1 MEAAEI
7 RHVLSGRHH
16 IAYGTEGR
24 GPIDLVYLGSGF
36 IPFTMYRDYPP
47 FASVL
52 DRLGSF
58 ARVILT
64 DRRGVGSSDPITAE
78 EPGRPDEIASDLAAV
93 LVAVGS
99 PGAAILAEGLAAPAA
114 IELSVRYP
122 DLVSHLILFNGFARQ
137 TWAEDYPM
145 GMRARD
151 GRRVIQDILDGS
163 DRSGMAALLA
173 PELDEGDVFHRFA
186 SRGGQ
191 VGASRG
197 SAEAIYSSLVH
208 VDVRSQLEHVQA
220 PTLVIHRR
228 DTKLYSIDH
237 GRYLAEH
244 IPGAELVE
252 LDGANQI
259 SYLGETEPWL
269 DRVERFVAG
278 SKTAAEGSRT
288 LATMLFTDIVG
299 STELAADVGDRRW
312 RELLDRHDAVI
323 AERLAAH
330 GGRRI
335 AATGDGALSIVPM
348 PTAAVTAAAEIIER
362 LESIGLH
369 IRAGIHTGE
378 VERRGEDIGGLA
390 VNLAARIVDL
400 AQPGEILVS
409 GAVPAITIGSSIEY
423 EARGVHELRG
433 VPGRW
438 PVLLARPG

>member
-1 MEAAEI
+1 MDGEI

-16 IAYGTEGR
+16 IAYGVEGQ
-24 GPIDLVYLGSGF
+24 GPVDLVYVGSGF

-47 FASVL
+47 LASVL
-52 DRLGSF
+52 DRLRSF
-58 ARVILT
+58 ARLILT
-64 DRRGVGSSDPITAE
+64 DRRGIGSSDPITAE
-78 EPGRPDEIASDLAAV
+78 EPGRPHEIASDLAAV
-93 LVAVGS
+93 LVALGS

-114 IELSVRYP
+114 IELAAGYP
-122 DLVSHLILFNGFARQ
+122 QLVSHLILFNGFARQ
-137 TWAEDYPM
+137 AWAEDYQM
-145 GMRARD
+145 GIRAGE
-151 GRRVIQDILDGS
+151 GRALVEDILDGS
-163 DRSGMAALLA
+163 EKSGMTGLIA

-186 SRGGQ
+186 ARGGQ
-191 VGASRG
+191 IGASRG
-197 SAEAIYSSLVH
+197 SAEAIYSSLFD
-208 VDVRSQLEHVQA
+208 VDVRARLAQVKA
-220 PTLVIHRR
+220 PTLVLHRR
-228 DTKLYSIDH
+228 GARLYTIEQ
-237 GRYLAEH
+237 GRYLADH

-252 LDGANQI
+252 LDGANQVL
-259 SYLGETEPWL
+259 YLGETEPWL
-269 DRVERFVAG
+269 KAVERFVAG
-278 SKTAAEGSRT
+278 SETAAEGSRT

-312 RELLDRHDAVI
+312 RELLDRHDAVT
-323 AERLAAH
+323 AERLAVH

-348 PTAAVTAAAEIIER
+348 PTAAVAAASEIMEGLR
-362 LESIGLH
+362 SVGLH

-378 VERRGEDIGGLA
+378 VEQRGDDIGGLA

-438 PVLLARPG
+438 PVLLARPR